1 MRPLKLALALSLLA
15 APLLAQPGV
24 VASPRWKPPV
34 ANLAALPATGNTIG
48 DTRIALDTM
57 VHYTWD
63 GDSWETAVSGGGAG
77 TVTSVAI
84 AVPAEWTVSGSPI
97 TDAGT
102 ITISEATQTA
112 NTVYAGPA
120 SGGAATPGF
129 RSLVSDDIP
138 NNAADTSGNAA
149 TATTATTASAL
160 AANGANCSA
169 GQYPLGVD
177 ASGAAESCTPDDTG
191 TDDQTATEV
200 AYTPT
205 TGTDWTDPDP
215 THVGGGLDALAAR
228 LTVEEAKADDDV
240 PESGDF
246 GAAADL
252 ESDGSLSIDV
262 VAAAEM
268 ADADHGDVSWSGGV
282 ATVEDLQCT
291 NCIGGTEIDESSLVI
306 SGFLTG
312 AIGAVDNAI
321 LRADT
326 VGGGVQAS
334 AVTIDDTGLMV
345 IPGGLESHGSGTEPT
360 WSVRIG
366 GSAVAAGSAS
376 SQGSVALGKDANA
389 NGTTGYGAVAVG
401 RGATAQQNLSIA
413 IGTAASATGPSI
425 AIGGSASAAGNEALA
440 LGNSATASQLQVTV
454 VGIGA
459 SATASQATVLGAY
472 ASAAHTNSIA
482 IGKSAATTKSNQ
494 TVLGTSSTVETMIYG
509 GLLSARVVEA
519 STAGSGAP
527 NVLTATESNK
537 VFTNEGATA
546 KSYQTLPSA
555 VAGLYFPEFVVADA
569 DGLRVTAAAGD
580 VIHLSNGQTSTA
592 GGYCESTTQWTST
605 SAQAINAT
613 DWYGKVSGTGWTCD
627 GP

>member
-1 MRPLKLALALSLLA
+1 MRLRICVLLLSLAVVA
-15 APLLAQPGV
+15 ATATAQPPGFGYKT
-24 VASPRWKPPV
+24 WKPPV
-34 ANLAALPATGNTIG
+34 ANLAALPATGNSTG
-48 DTRIALDTM
+48 DTRVTLDTM

-63 GDSWETAVSGGGAG
+63 GDSWETAASGGGAG
-77 TVTSVAI
+77 TVTSVAL

-97 TDAGT
+97 TGAGT
-102 ITISEATQTA
+102 ITIAEATQAA
-112 NTVYAGPA
+112 NTLYAGPTT
-120 SGGAATPGF
+120 GAAAAPGF
-129 RSLVSDDIP
+129 RALVSADVP
-138 NNAADTSGNAA
+138 NNAADTTGNAA
-149 TATTATTASAL
+149 TATAL
-160 AANGANCSA
+160 AANGTNCDV
-169 GQYPLGVD
+169 GQYARGMD
-177 ASGAAESCTPDDTG
+177 ASGNAESCTADDTG

-200 AYTPT
+200 VYTPT

-215 THVGGGLDALAAR
+215 TSAGEGLDDLAAR

-246 GAAADL
+246 GNAVDL
-252 ESDGSLSIDV
+252 EADGSLSADV

-312 AIGAVDNAI
+312 SLGATDNCV
-321 LRADT
+321 LRQDGT
-326 VGGGVQAS
+326 GGSTAQCS
-334 AVTIDDTGLMV
+334 AVTIADSGNLATGSAAWTLEATGFNAAVIIKGLAVNGAVQFAAGSSVKGAIVNLGFAVRSSLQYQFASSSSDVIASPDTGLGRSSAGV
-345 IPGGLESHGSGTEPT
+345 VYITD
-360 WSVRIG
+360 G
-366 GSAVAAGSAS
+366 GS
-376 SQGSVALGKDANA
+376 
-389 NGTTGYGAVAVG
+389 
-401 RGATAQQNLSIA
+401 
-413 IGTAASATGPSI
+413 
-425 AIGGSASAAGNEALA
+425 
-440 LGNSATASQLQVTV
+440 
-454 VGIGA
+454 GIGA
-459 SATASQATVLGAY
+459 IL
-472 ASAAHTNSIA
+472 NSR
-482 IGKSAATTKSNQ
+482 S
-494 TVLGTSSTVETMIYG
+494 
-509 GLLSARVVEA
+509 VEA

-546 KSYQTLPSA
+546 ANYHTLPAA

>member
-1 MRPLKLALALSLLA
+1 MKKILIALALSLLGTA
-15 APLLAQPGV
+15 ALAQPGV

-57 VHYTWD
+57 VHWTWD
-63 GDSWETAVSGGGAG
+63 GDSWETAASGGGAG
-77 TVTSVAI
+77 TVTSVAL

-97 TDAGT
+97 TGAGT
-102 ITISEATQTA
+102 ITIAEATQAA

-120 SGGAATPGF
+120 SGGAAAPGF
-129 RSLVSDDIP
+129 RSLVSADVP
-138 NNAADTSGNAA
+138 NNAADTTGNAA
-149 TATTATTASAL
+149 TATAL
-160 AANGANCSA
+160 AANGTNCDV
-169 GQYPLGVD
+169 GQYARGMD
-177 ASGAAESCTPDDTG
+177 ASGNAESCTADDTG
-191 TDDQTATEV
+191 TDDQTAGEV

-215 THVGGGLDALAAR
+215 ASVGEGLDDLAAR
-228 LTVEEAKADDDV
+228 LTIEEAKADDDV

-246 GAAADL
+246 GNAADL
-252 ESDGSLSIDV
+252 EADGSLSADV

-282 ATVEDLQCT
+282 ATVQDLQCSD
-291 NCIGGTEIDESSLVI
+291 CIGGTEIDESSLVI

-312 AIGAVDNAI
+312 SIGATDNAI

-326 VGGGVQAS
+326 VGGGVQTS
-334 AVTIDDTGLMV
+334 AVTIADTTGDMNFPSNAKITVTGTATSYAEIDYISSTRELQRWFFYGYNDGAGNYERLQINGGNGSSGAAIAQEGAGTGTKMLTIAGAPLHLNAGSGQSVVIGYQAATNLFAFRSGGLASRSDQQFFWSSTSSASGGAVDTGFAR
-345 IPGGLESHGSGTEPT
+345 ESAG
-360 WSVRIG
+360 
-366 GSAVAAGSAS
+366 VARVTNAS
-376 SQGSVALGKDANA
+376 
-389 NGTTGYGAVAVG
+389 T
-401 RGATAQQNLSIA
+401 
-413 IGTAASATGPSI
+413 
-425 AIGGSASAAGNEALA
+425 
-440 LGNSATASQLQVTV
+440 
-454 VGIGA
+454 GIGSLLA
-459 SATASQATVLGAY
+459 S
-472 ASAAHTNSIA
+472 
-482 IGKSAATTKSNQ
+482 
-494 TVLGTSSTVETMIYG
+494 
-509 GLLSARVVEA
+509 RVVEA

-527 NVLTATESNK
+527 NVLAANESNK

-546 KSYQTLPSA
+546 ASYFTLPAA